1 MKKKLALALAA
12 AMLVGLFA
20 GCSSSGSG
28 SSAGGSDA
36 SGSGDGS
43 TSQTGDGSAAPASDL
58 RVGVFYYN
66 YADAYISTVRTAMDA
81 ELDALGVE
89 YQNFDGQTNQ
99 ANQMDQ
105 INTAITDG
113 YNLLIVNIVENASP
127 DAAQNV
133 VDAASAQ
140 GIPVIFFNRDFD
152 ASVLQSYEDS
162 AFVGTDPA
170 EAGHMQGQA
179 IGEYLVANYDAV
191 DLNGDGEISY
201 VMFKGQEGNPEAEYR
216 TQYGV
221 EDANAVLE
229 EAGKPALK
237 FYDDSNADKYLVDTT
252 GAWSAQAATDY
263 MNTILGQYN
272 DGNGNMIELVIANN
286 DGMAE
291 GAIAALQ
298 TVGYNVEGGDKTIP
312 VYGVDA
318 LASAVEKID
327 AGIMTGTVK
336 QDGEAMAATIATL
349 VENVINGEA
358 LMANTDEYK
367 LAVTEEGETIPNK
380 IQVPYAMYT
389 AEG

>member
-1 MKKKLALALAA
+1 MKKKLALVLAA
-12 AMLVGLFA
+12 AMMAGALA
-20 GCSSSGSG
+20 GCGGGSSSGTESSG
-28 SSAGGSDA
+28 TE
-36 SGSGDGS
+36 
-43 TSQTGDGSAAPASDL
+43 TSQTESASDL

-81 ELDALGVE
+81 ELEELGVE
-89 YQNFDGQTNQ
+89 YQNFDAQTNQ
-99 ANQMDQ
+99 ATQTDQ

-113 YNLLIVNIVENASP
+113 YNLLVVNVVENASP

-133 VDAASAQ
+133 VDAAKQ
-140 GIPVIFFNRDFD
+140 QNIPVIFFNRDFD
-152 ASVLQSYEDS
+152 VSVLESYAENC

-179 IGEYLVANYDAV
+179 IGEYLVANYDTV
-191 DLNGDGEISY
+191 DLNGDGKISY

-229 EAGKPALK
+229 EAGKPALE
-237 FYDDSNADKYLVDTT
+237 FYDPNNTQKYLVDQT

-272 DGNGNMIELVIANN
+272 DGNNNMVELVIANN
-286 DGMAE
+286 DNMAE
-291 GAIAALQ
+291 GAISALQ
-298 TVGYNVEGGDKTIP
+298 SVGYNVEGGDKTIP

-327 AGIMTGTVK
+327 AGIMTGSVK
-336 QDGEAMAATIATL
+336 QDGEAMAATIASL
-349 VENVINGEA
+349 VTNIQNGEEI
-358 LMANTDEYK
+358 MANTDQYNVDSDS
-367 LAVTEEGETIPNK
+367 AK
-380 IQVPYAMYT
+380 IRVPYSLYT

>member
-1 MKKKLALALAA
+1 MKKKLALVLAA
-12 AMLVGLFA
+12 AMMAGALA
-20 GCSSSGSG
+20 GCGGGSSSGTESSG
-28 SSAGGSDA
+28 TE
-36 SGSGDGS
+36 
-43 TSQTGDGSAAPASDL
+43 TSQTESASDL

-81 ELDALGVE
+81 ELEELGVE
-89 YQNFDGQTNQ
+89 YQNFDAQTNQ
-99 ANQMDQ
+99 ATQTDQ

-113 YNLLIVNIVENASP
+113 YNLLVVNVVENASP

-133 VDAASAQ
+133 VDAAKQ
-140 GIPVIFFNRDFD
+140 QNIPVIFFNRDFD
-152 ASVLQSYEDS
+152 VSVLESYAENC

-179 IGEYLVANYDAV
+179 IGEYLVANYDTV
-191 DLNGDGEISY
+191 DLNGDGTISY

-229 EAGKPALK
+229 EAGKPALE
-237 FYDDSNADKYLVDTT
+237 FYDSSNTQKYLVDQT

-272 DGNGNMIELVIANN
+272 DGNNNMVELVIANN
-286 DGMAE
+286 DSMAE
-291 GAIAALQ
+291 GAISALQ
-298 TVGYNVEGGDKTIP
+298 SVGYNVEGGDKSIP

-327 AGIMTGTVK
+327 AGIMTGSVK

-349 VENVINGEA
+349 VGNIQSGAA
-358 LMANTDEYK
+358 LMDNTDQYT
-367 LAVTEEGETIPNK
+367 LATDDAGETIANK
-380 IQVPYAMYT
+380 ILVPYSLYS

>member
-221 EDANAVLE
+221 EDADAILE

-237 FYDDSNADKYLVDTT
+237 FYDDSNTDKYLVDTT

-336 QDGEAMAATIATL
+336 QDGEAMAATIAAL
-349 VENVINGEA
+349 VPNVIDGAA

>member
-1 MKKKLALALAA
+1 MKKKLALVLAA
-12 AMLVGLFA
+12 AMMAGALA
-20 GCSSSGSG
+20 GCGGGSSSGTESSG
-28 SSAGGSDA
+28 TE
-36 SGSGDGS
+36 
-43 TSQTGDGSAAPASDL
+43 TSQTESASDL

-81 ELDALGVE
+81 ELEELGVE
-89 YQNFDGQTNQ
+89 YQNFDAQTNQ
-99 ANQMDQ
+99 ATQTDQ

-113 YNLLIVNIVENASP
+113 YNLLVVNVVENASP

-133 VDAASAQ
+133 VDAAKQ
-140 GIPVIFFNRDFD
+140 QNIPVIFFNRDFD
-152 ASVLQSYEDS
+152 VSVLESYAENC

-179 IGEYLVANYDAV
+179 IGEYLVANYDTV
-191 DLNGDGEISY
+191 DLNGDGTISY

-229 EAGKPALK
+229 EAGKPAMA
-237 FYDDSNADKYLVDTT
+237 FYDPSNTQKYLVDQT

-272 DGNGNMIELVIANN
+272 DGNNNMVELVIANN
-286 DGMAE
+286 DSMAE
-291 GAIAALQ
+291 GAISALQ
-298 TVGYNVEGGDKTIP
+298 SVGYNVEGGDKSIP

-327 AGIMTGTVK
+327 AGIMTGSVK

-349 VENVINGEA
+349 VGNIQSGAA
-358 LMANTDEYK
+358 LMDNTDQYT
-367 LAVTEEGETIPNK
+367 LATDDAGETIANK
-380 IQVPYAMYT
+380 ILVPYSLYS

>member
-1 MKKKLALALAA
+1 MKKKLALVLAA
-12 AMLVGLFA
+12 AMMAGALA
-20 GCSSSGSG
+20 GCGGGSSSGTESSG
-28 SSAGGSDA
+28 TE
-36 SGSGDGS
+36 
-43 TSQTGDGSAAPASDL
+43 TSQTESASNL

-81 ELDALGVE
+81 ELEELGVE
-89 YQNFDGQTNQ
+89 YQNFDAQTNQ
-99 ANQMDQ
+99 ATQTDQ

-113 YNLLIVNIVENASP
+113 YNLLVVNVVENASP

-133 VDAASAQ
+133 VDAAKQ
-140 GIPVIFFNRDFD
+140 QNIPVIFFNRDFD
-152 ASVLQSYEDS
+152 VSVLESYAENC

-179 IGEYLVANYDAV
+179 IGEYLVANYDTV
-191 DLNGDGEISY
+191 DLNGDGTISY

-229 EAGKPALK
+229 EAGKPAMA
-237 FYDDSNADKYLVDTT
+237 FYDPSNTQKYLVDQT

-272 DGNGNMIELVIANN
+272 DGNNNMVELVIANN
-286 DGMAE
+286 DSMAE
-291 GAIAALQ
+291 GAISALQ
-298 TVGYNVEGGDKTIP
+298 SVGYNVEGGDKSIP

-327 AGIMTGTVK
+327 AGIMTGSVK

-349 VENVINGEA
+349 VGNIQSGAA
-358 LMANTDEYK
+358 LMDNTDQYT
-367 LAVTEEGETIPNK
+367 LATDDAGETIANK
-380 IQVPYAMYT
+380 ILVPYSLYS

>member
-1 MKKKLALALAA
+1 MKKKLALILAATMMVGALAA
-12 AMLVGLFA
+12 
-20 GCSSSGSG
+20 C
-28 SSAGGSDA
+28 GGSPSNADNGGETAQSESA
-36 SGSGDGS
+36 SS
-43 TSQTGDGSAAPASDL
+43 L
-58 RVGVFYYN
+58 KVGVFYYN

-81 ELDALGVE
+81 ELEALGVE
-89 YQNFDGQTNQ
+89 FTNFDAQNIQ
-99 ANQMDQ
+99 ANQTDQ

-113 YNLLIVNIVENASP
+113 YNLLIVNVVENASP

-133 VDAASAQ
+133 VNAAQAQ
-140 GIPVIFFNRDFD
+140 NIPVIFFNRDFD
-152 ASVLQSYEDS
+152 ASVIQSYADC

-170 EAGHMQGQA
+170 EAGHMQGKA
-179 IGEYLVANYDAV
+179 IGEYLVANYDTV
-191 DLNGDGEISY
+191 DLNGDGKISY

-229 EAGKPALK
+229 EAGKPALE
-237 FYDDSNADKYLVDTT
+237 FYDSSNTQKYLVDQT

-272 DGNGNMIELVIANN
+272 DGNNNMVELVIANN
-286 DGMAE
+286 DSMAE
-291 GAIAALQ
+291 GAISALQ
-298 TVGYNVEGGDKTIP
+298 SVGYNVEGGDKSIP

-327 AGIMTGTVK
+327 AGIMTGSVK

-349 VENVINGEA
+349 VGNIQSGAA
-358 LMANTDEYK
+358 LMDNTDQYT
-367 LAVTEEGETIPNK
+367 LATDDAGETIANK
-380 IQVPYAMYT
+380 ILVPYSLYS

>member
-1 MKKKLALALAA
+1 MKKKLALILAATMMVGALAA
-12 AMLVGLFA
+12 
-20 GCSSSGSG
+20 C
-28 SSAGGSDA
+28 GGSPSNADNGGETAQSESA
-36 SGSGDGS
+36 SS
-43 TSQTGDGSAAPASDL
+43 L
-58 RVGVFYYN
+58 KVGVFYYN

-81 ELDALGVE
+81 ELEALGVE
-89 YQNFDGQTNQ
+89 FTNFDAQNIQ
-99 ANQMDQ
+99 ANQTDQ

-113 YNLLIVNIVENASP
+113 YNLLIVNVVENASP

-133 VDAASAQ
+133 VNAAQAQ
-140 GIPVIFFNRDFD
+140 NIPVIFFNRDFD
-152 ASVLQSYEDS
+152 ASVIQSYADC

-170 EAGHMQGQA
+170 EAGHMQGKA
-179 IGEYLVANYDAV
+179 IGEYLVANYDTV
-191 DLNGDGEISY
+191 DLNGDGKISY

-229 EAGKPALK
+229 EAGKPALE
-237 FYDDSNADKYLVDTT
+237 FYDPNNTQKYLVDQT

-272 DGNGNMIELVIANN
+272 DGNNNMVELVIANN
-286 DGMAE
+286 DNMAE
-291 GAIAALQ
+291 GAISALQ
-298 TVGYNVEGGDKTIP
+298 SVGYNVEGGDKTIP

-327 AGIMTGTVK
+327 AGIMTGSVK

-349 VENVINGEA
+349 VGNIQSGAA
-358 LMANTDEYK
+358 LMDNTDQYT
-367 LAVTEEGETIPNK
+367 LATNDAGETIPNK
-380 IQVPYAMYT
+380 ILVPYSLYS

>member
-1 MKKKLALALAA
+1 MKKKLALVLAA
-12 AMLVGLFA
+12 AMMTGALA
-20 GCSSSGSG
+20 GCGGGSSSGTESG
-28 SSAGGSDA
+28 GTE
-36 SGSGDGS
+36 
-43 TSQTGDGSAAPASDL
+43 TSQTESASDL

-81 ELDALGVE
+81 ELEELGVE
-89 YQNFDGQTNQ
+89 YQNFDAQTNQ
-99 ANQMDQ
+99 ATQTDQ

-113 YNLLIVNIVENASP
+113 YNLLVVNVVENASP

-133 VDAASAQ
+133 VDAAKQ
-140 GIPVIFFNRDFD
+140 QNIPVIFFNRDFD
-152 ASVLQSYEDS
+152 VSVLESYAENC

-179 IGEYLVANYDAV
+179 IGEYLVANYDTV
-191 DLNGDGEISY
+191 DLNGDGTISY

-229 EAGKPALK
+229 EAGKPAMA
-237 FYDDSNADKYLVDTT
+237 FYDPSNTQKYLVDQT

-272 DGNGNMIELVIANN
+272 DGNNNMVELVIANN
-286 DGMAE
+286 DSMAE
-291 GAIAALQ
+291 GAISALQ
-298 TVGYNVEGGDKTIP
+298 SVGYNVEGGDKSIP

-327 AGIMTGTVK
+327 AGIMTGSVK

-349 VENVINGEA
+349 VGNIQSGAA
-358 LMANTDEYK
+358 LMDNTDQYT
-367 LAVTEEGETIPNK
+367 LATDDAGETIANK
-380 IQVPYAMYT
+380 ILVPYSLYS

>member
-1 MKKKLALALAA
+1 MKKKLALILAATMMVGALAA
-12 AMLVGLFA
+12 
-20 GCSSSGSG
+20 C
-28 SSAGGSDA
+28 GGSPSNADNGGETAQSESA
-36 SGSGDGS
+36 SS
-43 TSQTGDGSAAPASDL
+43 L
-58 RVGVFYYN
+58 KVGVFYYN

-81 ELDALGVE
+81 ELEALGVE
-89 YQNFDGQTNQ
+89 FTNFDAQNIQ
-99 ANQMDQ
+99 ANQTDQ

-113 YNLLIVNIVENASP
+113 YNLLIVNVVENASP

-133 VDAASAQ
+133 VNAAQAQ
-140 GIPVIFFNRDFD
+140 NIPVIFFNRDFD
-152 ASVLQSYEDS
+152 ASVIQSYEDC

-170 EAGHMQGQA
+170 EAGHMQGKA
-179 IGEYLVANYDAV
+179 IGEYLVANYDTV
-191 DLNGDGEISY
+191 DLNGDGKISY

-229 EAGKPALK
+229 EAGKPALE
-237 FYDDSNADKYLVDTT
+237 FYDPNNTQKYLVDQT

-272 DGNGNMIELVIANN
+272 DGNNNMVELVIANN
-286 DGMAE
+286 DSMAE
-291 GAIAALQ
+291 GAISALQ
-298 TVGYNVEGGDKTIP
+298 SVGYNVEGGDKSIP

-327 AGIMTGTVK
+327 AGIMTGSVK

-349 VENVINGEA
+349 VGNIQSGAA
-358 LMANTDEYK
+358 LMDNTDQYT
-367 LAVTEEGETIPNK
+367 LATNDAGETIPNK
-380 IQVPYAMYT
+380 ILVPYSLYS

>member
-1 MKKKLALALAA
+1 MKKKLALVLAA
-12 AMLVGLFA
+12 AMMAGALA
-20 GCSSSGSG
+20 GCGGGSSSGTESG
-28 SSAGGSDA
+28 GTE
-36 SGSGDGS
+36 
-43 TSQTGDGSAAPASDL
+43 TSQTESASDL

-81 ELDALGVE
+81 ELEELGVE
-89 YQNFDGQTNQ
+89 YQNFDAQTNQ
-99 ANQMDQ
+99 ATQTDQ

-113 YNLLIVNIVENASP
+113 YNLLVVNVVENASP

-133 VDAASAQ
+133 VDAAKQ
-140 GIPVIFFNRDFD
+140 QNIPVIFFNRDFD
-152 ASVLQSYEDS
+152 VSVLESYAENC

-179 IGEYLVANYDAV
+179 IGEYLVANYDTV
-191 DLNGDGEISY
+191 DLNGDGTISY

-229 EAGKPALK
+229 EAGKPAMA
-237 FYDDSNADKYLVDTT
+237 FYDPSNTQKYLVDQT

-272 DGNGNMIELVIANN
+272 DGNNNMVELVIANN
-286 DGMAE
+286 DSMAE
-291 GAIAALQ
+291 GAISALQ
-298 TVGYNVEGGDKTIP
+298 SVGYNVEGGDKSIP

-327 AGIMTGTVK
+327 AGIMTGSVK

-349 VENVINGEA
+349 VGNIQSGAA
-358 LMANTDEYK
+358 LMDNTDQYT
-367 LAVTEEGETIPNK
+367 LATDDAGETIANK
-380 IQVPYAMYT
+380 ILVPYSLYS

>member
-1 MKKKLALALAA
+1 MKKKLALVLAA
-12 AMLVGLFA
+12 AMMAGALA
-20 GCSSSGSG
+20 GCGGGSSSGTESSG
-28 SSAGGSDA
+28 TE
-36 SGSGDGS
+36 
-43 TSQTGDGSAAPASDL
+43 TSQTESASDL

-81 ELDALGVE
+81 ELEELGVE
-89 YQNFDGQTNQ
+89 YQNFDAQTNQ
-99 ANQMDQ
+99 ATQTDQ

-113 YNLLIVNIVENASP
+113 YNLLVVNVVENASP

-133 VDAASAQ
+133 VDAAKQ
-140 GIPVIFFNRDFD
+140 QNIPVIFFNRDFD
-152 ASVLQSYEDS
+152 VSVLESYAENC

-179 IGEYLVANYDAV
+179 IGEYLVANYDTV
-191 DLNGDGEISY
+191 DLNGDGTISY

-221 EDANAVLE
+221 EDANAVLG
-229 EAGKPALK
+229 EAGKPAMA
-237 FYDDSNADKYLVDTT
+237 FYDPSNTQKYLVDQT

-272 DGNGNMIELVIANN
+272 DGNNNMVELVIANN
-286 DGMAE
+286 DSMAE
-291 GAIAALQ
+291 GAISALQ
-298 TVGYNVEGGDKTIP
+298 SVGYNVEGGDKTIP

-318 LASAVEKID
+318 LASAIEKID
-327 AGIMTGTVK
+327 AGIMTGSVK

-349 VENVINGEA
+349 VGNIQSGAA
-358 LMANTDEYK
+358 LMDNTDQYT
-367 LAVTEEGETIPNK
+367 LATNDAGETIPNK
-380 IQVPYAMYT
+380 ILVPYSLYS

>member
-1 MKKKLALALAA
+1 MKKKLALVLAA
-12 AMLVGLFA
+12 AMMAGALA
-20 GCSSSGSG
+20 GCGGGSSSGTESSG
-28 SSAGGSDA
+28 TE
-36 SGSGDGS
+36 
-43 TSQTGDGSAAPASDL
+43 TSQTESVSDL

-81 ELDALGVE
+81 ELEELGVE
-89 YQNFDGQTNQ
+89 YQNFDAQTNQ
-99 ANQMDQ
+99 ATQTDQ

-113 YNLLIVNIVENASP
+113 YNLLVVNVVENASP

-133 VDAASAQ
+133 VDAAKQ
-140 GIPVIFFNRDFD
+140 QNIPVIFFNRDFD
-152 ASVLQSYEDS
+152 VSVLESYAENC

-170 EAGHMQGQA
+170 EAGHMQGEA
-179 IGEYLVANYDAV
+179 IGEYLVANYDTV
-191 DLNGDGEISY
+191 DLNGDGTISY

-229 EAGKPALK
+229 EAGKPAMA
-237 FYDDSNADKYLVDTT
+237 FYDPSNTQKYLVDQT

-272 DGNGNMIELVIANN
+272 DGNNNMVELVIANN
-286 DGMAE
+286 DSMAE
-291 GAIAALQ
+291 GAISALQ
-298 TVGYNVEGGDKTIP
+298 SVGYNVEGGDKSIP

-327 AGIMTGTVK
+327 AGIMTGSVK

-349 VENVINGEA
+349 VGNIQSGAA
-358 LMANTDEYK
+358 LMDNTDQYT
-367 LAVTEEGETIPNK
+367 LATDDAGETIANK
-380 IQVPYAMYT
+380 ILVPYSLYS

>member
-1 MKKKLALALAA
+1 MKKKLALILAATMMVGALA
-12 AMLVGLFA
+12 
-20 GCSSSGSG
+20 GC
-28 SSAGGSDA
+28 GGGTTSTTESDP
-36 SGSGDGS
+36 G
-43 TSQTGDGSAAPASDL
+43 TSQGETASNL

-81 ELDALGVE
+81 ELESLGVE
-89 YQNFDGQTNQ
+89 YQNFDAQTNQ
-99 ANQMDQ
+99 ATQTDQ

-113 YNLLIVNIVENASP
+113 YNLLVVNVVENASP

-133 VDAASAQ
+133 VNAAKAQ
-140 GIPVIFFNRDFD
+140 NIPVIFFNRDFD
-152 ASVLQSYEDS
+152 ASVIQSYADC

-170 EAGHMQGQA
+170 EAGHMQGKA
-179 IGEYLVANYDAV
+179 IGEYLVANYDTV
-191 DLNGDGEISY
+191 DLNGDGKISY

-229 EAGKPALK
+229 EAGKPALE
-237 FYDDSNADKYLVDTT
+237 FYDPNNTQKYLVDQT

-272 DGNGNMIELVIANN
+272 DGNNNMVELVIANN
-286 DGMAE
+286 DNMAE
-291 GAIAALQ
+291 GAISALQ
-298 TVGYNVEGGDKTIP
+298 SVGYNVEGGDKTIP

-327 AGIMTGTVK
+327 AGIMTGSVK
-336 QDGEAMAATIATL
+336 QDGEAMAATIASL
-349 VENVINGEA
+349 VTNIQNGEEI
-358 LMANTDEYK
+358 MANTDQYNVDSDS
-367 LAVTEEGETIPNK
+367 AK
-380 IQVPYAMYT
+380 IRVPYSLYT

>member
-221 EDANAVLE
+221 EDADAILE

-237 FYDDSNADKYLVDTT
+237 FYDDSNTDQYLVDTT

-312 VYGVDA
+312 VFGVDA

-327 AGIMTGTVK
+327 AGIMAGSVK

-358 LMANTDEYK
+358 LMANTEEYNVD
-367 LAVTEEGETIPNK
+367 ADSAK
-380 IQVPYAMYT
+380 IRVPYSMYT

>member
-221 EDANAVLE
+221 EDADAILE

-237 FYDDSNADKYLVDTT
+237 FYDDSNTDKYLVDTT

-291 GAIAALQ
+291 GAISALQ
-298 TVGYNVEGGDKTIP
+298 GIGYNTGNEGSTTIP
-312 VYGVDA
+312 VFGVDA
-318 LASAVEKID
+318 VDTAKEKIQ
-327 AGIMTGTVK
+327 AGQMTGTIM
-336 QDGEAMAATIATL
+336 QDAEGMADTITTL
-349 VENVINGEA
+349 VGNLNNGEA
-358 LMANTDEYK
+358 LMANTDQFNVDESV
-367 LAVTEEGETIPNK
+367 AK
-380 IQVPYAMYT
+380 IRVPYGVYT
-389 AEG
+389 G

>member
-221 EDANAVLE
+221 EDADAILE

-237 FYDDSNADKYLVDTT
+237 FYDDSNADQYLVDTT

-286 DGMAE
+286 DNMAE

-312 VYGVDA
+312 VFGVDA

-327 AGIMTGTVK
+327 AGIMTGSVK

-349 VENVINGEA
+349 VQNVIDGEA
-358 LMANTDEYK
+358 LMANTEEYNVD
-367 LAVTEEGETIPNK
+367 ADSAK
-380 IQVPYAMYT
+380 IRVPYSMYT

>member
-1 MKKKLALALAA
+1 MKKKLALILAATMMVGALAA
-12 AMLVGLFA
+12 
-20 GCSSSGSG
+20 C
-28 SSAGGSDA
+28 GGSPSNADNGGETAQSESA
-36 SGSGDGS
+36 SS
-43 TSQTGDGSAAPASDL
+43 L
-58 RVGVFYYN
+58 KVGVFYYN

-81 ELDALGVE
+81 ELEALGVE
-89 YQNFDGQTNQ
+89 FTNFDAQNIQ
-99 ANQMDQ
+99 ANQTDQ

-113 YNLLIVNIVENASP
+113 YNLLIVNVVENASP

-133 VDAASAQ
+133 VNAAQAQ
-140 GIPVIFFNRDFD
+140 NIPVIFFNRDFD
-152 ASVLQSYEDS
+152 ASVIQSYADC

-170 EAGHMQGQA
+170 EAGHMQGKA
-179 IGEYLVANYDAV
+179 IGEYLVANYDTV
-191 DLNGDGEISY
+191 DLNGDGKISY

-229 EAGKPALK
+229 EAGKPALE
-237 FYDDSNADKYLVDTT
+237 FYDSSNTQKYLVDQT

-272 DGNGNMIELVIANN
+272 DGNNNMVELVIANN
-286 DGMAE
+286 DSMAE
-291 GAIAALQ
+291 GAISALQ
-298 TVGYNVEGGDKTIP
+298 SVGYNVEGGDKTIP

-327 AGIMTGTVK
+327 AGIMTGSVK

-349 VENVINGEA
+349 VGNIQSGAA
-358 LMANTDEYK
+358 LMDNTDQYT
-367 LAVTEEGETIPNK
+367 LATNDAGETIPNK
-380 IQVPYAMYT
+380 ILVPYSLYS

>member
-1 MKKKLALALAA
+1 MKKKLALVLAA
-12 AMLVGLFA
+12 AMMAGALA
-20 GCSSSGSG
+20 GCGGGSSSGTESSG
-28 SSAGGSDA
+28 TE
-36 SGSGDGS
+36 
-43 TSQTGDGSAAPASDL
+43 TSQTESASDL

-81 ELDALGVE
+81 ELEELGVE
-89 YQNFDGQTNQ
+89 YQNFDAQTNQ
-99 ANQMDQ
+99 ATQTDQ

-113 YNLLIVNIVENASP
+113 YNLLVVNVVENASP

-133 VDAASAQ
+133 VDAAKQ
-140 GIPVIFFNRDFD
+140 QNIPVIFFNRDFD
-152 ASVLQSYEDS
+152 VSVLESYAENC

-179 IGEYLVANYDAV
+179 IGEYLVANYDTV
-191 DLNGDGEISY
+191 DLNGDGTISY

-229 EAGKPALK
+229 EAGKPAMA
-237 FYDDSNADKYLVDTT
+237 FYDPSNTQKYLVDQT

-272 DGNGNMIELVIANN
+272 DGNNNMVELVIANN
-286 DGMAE
+286 DNMAE
-291 GAIAALQ
+291 GAISALQ
-298 TVGYNVEGGDKTIP
+298 SVGYNVEGGDKTIP

-327 AGIMTGTVK
+327 AGIMTGSVK
-336 QDGEAMAATIATL
+336 QDGEAMAATIASL
-349 VENVINGEA
+349 VTNIQNGEEI
-358 LMANTDEYK
+358 MANTDQYNVDSDS
-367 LAVTEEGETIPNK
+367 AK
-380 IQVPYAMYT
+380 IRVPYSLYT